1 MGTRRMTA
9 AQSLFGTNRQPFSPI
24 RMWTVHRVPIGANV
38 VVVDDSLDSW
48 FAREILVHEGALM
61 RYLLRSWFRRE
72 EIHDL
77 RQEVYVRV
85 YEAAAKARPTMPKS
99 FMFTTA
105 RHLMTDRL
113 RRERVVSIEAVGD
126 IDALN
131 VLIEDNTP
139 DRRLGAHQELKR
151 LADAFDRLPNRCREV
166 VWLRR
171 VEELSQK
178 QVAARMGISEKTVEK
193 QIAKG
198 ARLVAKYLY
207 GENHAYRNGQG
218 GTPETALG
226 NGHEQQQGD

>member
-1 MGTRRMTA
+1 
-9 AQSLFGTNRQPFSPI
+9 
-24 RMWTVHRVPIGANV
+24 
-38 VVVDDSLDSW
+38 VDDSLNSW
-48 FAREILVHEGALM
+48 FAREILVHESALM

-77 RQEVYVRV
+77 RQEIYVRV
-85 YEAAAKARPTMPKS
+85 YEAAAKARPALPKS

-113 RRERVVSIEAVGD
+113 RRGRVVSIEAVGD

-131 VLIEDNTP
+131 VLIDEISP
-139 DRRLGAHQELKR
+139 ERRMGARQELKR
-151 LADAFDRLPNRCREV
+151 LTDAFDRLPDRCREV

-193 QIAKG
+193 QVAKG
-198 ARLVAKYLY
+198 ARLIAEYFY
-207 GENHAYRNGQG
+207 GGNHARR
-218 GTPETALG
+218 PAHSDAMDTAYE
-226 NGHEQQQGD
+226 NGHGQQQGD